1 MGGDGETE
9 LGGLRLIRST
19 ATLSGVSSLP
29 QFLAKSRKKEGKKKT
44 FDFLCR
50 IAAGAE
56 TAEFFS
62 LSCAAA
68 APIAK
73 VLVSNR
79 PRVFKKNKNFSP
91 QRLWIR
97 SGRGGFSLLF
107 LKSALRF
114 KLKPT
119 AFHSPCLPPRSL
131 LNQVC
136 FLNCVKKKVEV
147 TLSLGIKRD
156 QRKK

>member
-29 QFLAKSRKKEGKKKT
+29 QFLAKSRKK
-44 FDFLCR
+44 DFLCR

-56 TAEFFS
+56 TGEFFS

>member
-1 MGGDGETE
+1 MHMKDLFCGRRRRDGAGRVEINQEHCDT
-9 LGGLRLIRST
+9 LRCFFT
-19 ATLSGVSSLP
+19 ASVP
-29 QFLAKSRKKEGKKKT
+29 RKESKKRRKKKT

-56 TAEFFS
+56 TAKFFS

-119 AFHSPCLPPRSL
+119 AFHSPCLPPR
-131 LNQVC
+131 
-136 FLNCVKKKVEV
+136 F
-147 TLSLGIKRD
+147 
-156 QRKK
+156 

>member
-1 MGGDGETE
+1 M
-9 LGGLRLIRST
+9 RLIRST

-29 QFLAKSRKKEGKKKT
+29 QFLAKRRKKEGKKKT
-44 FDFLCR
+44 FDFLGR

-56 TAEFFS
+56 TAEFLS

-73 VLVSNR
+73 MVVVVSSR

-136 FLNCVKKKVEV
+136 FLNCVKKKVEA
-147 TLSLGIKRD
+147 TLSLGIKRN